1 MIVKKITEYRC
12 EICGKFFK
20 PGDKMIYMVREDG
33 SLGYI
38 HLDCGG
44 KHG

>member
-1 MIVKKITEYRC
+1 LIVRKITEYRC
-12 EICGKFFK
+12 EKCGEFFK
-20 PGDKMIYMVREDG
+20 PGDVMVYIVREDG

-44 KHG
+44 KRG

>member
-1 MIVKKITEYRC
+1 LIVRKITECRC
-12 EICGKFFK
+12 EKCGEFFK
-20 PGDKMIYMVREDG
+20 PGDVMVYIVREDG

-44 KHG
+44 KRG